1 MLARILRLLPTKTLD
16 GYEHSELISEIYIYA
31 KTLAASP
38 TGSWPEVRTVKTVLN
53 FGDACGI
60 HYKLAVREQ
69 PLIRWAV
76 VETPAMVKQA
86 AVLATDRLRFFDNV
100 ASAADWLGSV
110 DLIHAS
116 GALQYTPSPIDA
128 VRSIVRVGAQ
138 RIEWK
143 RLFLS
148 DNPVVERQRSMMVEN
163 GPSFRFSTKA
173 VAYERRSISRAELAE
188 AHSGYSIKA
197 SGRDWLT
204 FVAADLPVMQVQ
216 TTSNGT

>member
-86 AVLATDRLRFFDNV
+86 AVLATERLRFFDNV

-128 VRSIVRVGAQ
+128 VQYCARWRAAHRMEAPIP
-138 RIEWK
+138 I
-143 RLFLS
+143 
-148 DNPVVERQRSMMVEN
+148 RQSCR
-163 GPSFRFSTKA
+163 
-173 VAYERRSISRAELAE
+173 
-188 AHSGYSIKA
+188 
-197 SGRDWLT
+197 
-204 FVAADLPVMQVQ
+204 
-216 TTSNGT
+216 